1 MNKELEEAI
10 KELRI
15 LSLLGLGCNITEEI
29 KQKFK
34 TILNY
39 IDNSIS
45 KEVVEEKLKK
55 LEKQYEIVLDEN
67 STKAF
72 ILKCQI
78 EIVKEIVNLQSNKQP
93 Q

>member
-15 LSLLGLGCNITEEI
+15 LNLLGLGCSITEEI
-29 KQKFK
+29 KQKFA

-39 IDNSIS
+39 IDNSIP
-45 KEVVEEKLKK
+45 KEVVEKK
-55 LEKQYEIVLDEN
+55 LQELEKEYKIALEEN

-78 EIVKEIVNLQSNKQP
+78 EIVKEIVNLQSNKQI

>member
-34 TILNY
+34 TLLNY

-45 KEVVEEKLKK
+45 KEIVE
-55 LEKQYEIVLDEN
+55 
-67 STKAF
+67 
-72 ILKCQI
+72 
-78 EIVKEIVNLQSNKQP
+78 NK
-93 Q
+93 

>member
-45 KEVVEEKLKK
+45 KKVVEEKINYYKGAVNNEDYEK
-55 LEKQYEIVLDEN
+55 LYNSSVVDTEI
-67 STKAF
+67 
-72 ILKCQI
+72 II
-78 EIVKEIVNLQSNKQP
+78 EFLQELLEGK
-93 Q
+93 